1 MKKSMILLSS
11 LFFFSVAFS
20 QDMASVSGAKPL
32 NKAGISFE
40 ASSYDFGT
48 IVLNKP
54 VSHTFTLTNSGNEPL
69 IISRVTTTCG
79 CTASE
84 YPKEAI
90 LPGKSADIVI
100 AYNAASTGAFSKSA
114 TVYSNAA
121 EETVVLKIK
130 GVVQ

>member
-1 MKKSMILLSS
+1 MKKSMILLSA
-11 LFFFSVAFS
+11 LFLFSVAFS
-20 QDMASVSGAKPL
+20 QDMASVSGAKLL
-32 NKAGISFE
+32 NKAAISFE
-40 ASSYDFGT
+40 DSNFDFGT
-48 IVLNKP
+48 IALNKP
-54 VSHTFTLTNSGNEPL
+54 VSHTFTLTNNGNAPL
-69 IISRVTTTCG
+69 IINRVATTCG

-100 AYNAASTGAFSKSA
+100 TYNAASAGAFSKSA

-121 EETVVLKIK
+121 DETVVLKIK

>member
-1 MKKSMILLSS
+1 MKKSIVLLSA
-11 LFFFSVAFS
+11 LFMFSMAFS
-20 QDMASVSGAKPL
+20 QDMASVSDANPL
-32 NKAGISFE
+32 NKAGIAFE
-40 ASSYDFGT
+40 ALSYDFGT
-48 IVLNKP
+48 IALSKP
-54 VSHTFTLTNSGNEPL
+54 VSHRFTLTNNGNAPL
-69 IISRVTTTCG
+69 IISRVATTCG

-100 AYNAASTGAFSKSA
+100 TYNAASTGAFSKSA

-121 EETVVLKIK
+121 DETVVLKVK